1 MQTALKWKVRPLEF
15 LGVEQGGPWTDTDRI
30 LAEALTVYE
39 RSLCADCGWDRRVA
53 WDDDMDGWFEVDD
66 TAVCQA
72 CAARER
78 YLKDRDGKAAEPG
91 VKIGVRLDPE
101 ARKRN

>member
-1 MQTALKWKVRPLEF
+1 M
-15 LGVEQGGPWTDTDRI
+15 
-30 LAEALTVYE
+30 
-39 RSLCADCGWDRRVA
+39 A

-78 YLKDRDGKAAEPG
+78 YLKDRDDKQSEPG

-101 ARKRN
+101 ARRRD